1 MYVFA
6 LVVADKKAPALR
18 CTASHAAAQ
27 LVQGAQTVALC
38 VFDHHYAGIGHIHT
52 HLNDGG
58 GHQCV
63 QPSGFEVLHHG
74 SFLLGFELAVHQ
86 AYPALRQQG
95 FGNVLVVALNGV
107 QPAIRCVLDGGAD
120 QIHLPPSTNLLIEK
134 MVEVAPLFAGDAAG
148 LDRCAA
154 RRQLVQNGDV
164 QIAVDEQ
171 AQRAGNGRCTHH
183 QQVRIRGLFGQHSAL
198 PYPKAVLLVDHGKTK
213 PGKLYAFAEDG
224 VGAHHK
230 VGFVVPDGG
239 KGGAACSGLHA
250 AGQQGHPHPE
260 GGKHPVQAFGVLGGQ
275 NFCRG
280 QQRGLI
286 PRSDAGPDGGSR
298 HQRFAAAHIALQK
311 AVHGSLARHVGQ
323 NLAHGPALGS
333 GGGKGQ
339 AGPERGRVGKLHG
352 RTGGS
357 GTPVFHP
364 ANAQLQNQKFFIDQP
379 PPGCIGLLFGGRA
392 VDGPHSICLGEQTV
406 FCQHFRRKRVGQKL
420 CMGQQLPHA
429 LGDGIAGQAL
439 GLGVDRFK
447 GRSLDLLGGA
457 HLRVDHLA
465 AQHPAGNDALK
476 IIFLSQLQ
484 LLGGIGIIEP
494 CDLQTGHIVPGSD
507 ALHPPPARQDTPAGF
522 GEHLSPDDALHIG
535 GRFGDGIGFG
545 EVDISARVVAQQVG
559 QRHDAQ
565 LLEPL
570 GGLGADA
577 LQVAHRRIRGE
588 GGMVFGGHG
597 VSSFL

>member
-1 MYVFA
+1 M
-6 LVVADKKAPALR
+6 
-18 CTASHAAAQ
+18 
-27 LVQGAQTVALC
+27 
-38 VFDHHYAGIGHIHT
+38 
-52 HLNDGG
+52 
-58 GHQCV
+58 
-63 QPSGFEVLHHG
+63 
-74 SFLLGFELAVHQ
+74 
-86 AYPALRQQG
+86 
-95 FGNVLVVALNGV
+95 
-107 QPAIRCVLDGGAD
+107 
-120 QIHLPPSTNLLIEK
+120 
-134 MVEVAPLFAGDAAG
+134 
-148 LDRCAA
+148 
-154 RRQLVQNGDV
+154 
-164 QIAVDEQ
+164 
-171 AQRAGNGRCTHH
+171 
-183 QQVRIRGLFGQHSAL
+183 
-198 PYPKAVLLVDHGKTK
+198 
-213 PGKLYAFAEDG
+213 
-224 VGAHHK
+224 
-230 VGFVVPDGG
+230 
-239 KGGAACSGLHA
+239 
-250 AGQQGHPHPE
+250 
-260 GGKHPVQAFGVLGGQ
+260 LGGQ

-286 PRSDAGPDGGSR
+286 PRPDAGPDGGSR

-339 AGPERGRVGKLHG
+339 AGPEQGRVGKLHG

-392 VDGPHSICLGEQTV
+392 VDGPHRICLGEQTV

-439 GLGVDRFK
+439 GLGIDRFK

-476 IIFLSQLQ
+476 IIFLPQLQ
-484 LLGGIGIIEP
+484 LLGGIRIIEP
-494 CDLQTGHIVPGSD
+494 CDLQTGHIVPRSD

-522 GEHLSPDDALHIG
+522 GEHLGPDDALHIG

-570 GGLGADA
+570 SGLGANA

-597 VSSFL
+597 VSAPFLDAI